1 MYIYDFDETIYDGDS
16 SKDFFLYCFK
26 LYPNII
32 MRIIPRFL
40 FSCVL
45 YKLKRIKKEQLKSV
59 FFSFIRYIEDIQSIV
74 DRFWEINYKKI
85 KSWYLYNE
93 HSQDVIISA
102 SPSFLLEYPCEK
114 LGVKKLIATE
124 VDIETGE
131 IIGMNC
137 HGEEKVIRFK
147 KEFGDIGVDE
157 AYSDSMSDI
166 WIFRLAN
173 TSYLVSGNS
182 INKVI

>member
-124 VDIETGE
+124 VDIKTGKL
-131 IIGMNC
+131 IGLNC
-137 HGEEKVIRFK
+137 YGKEKIKRFK
-147 KEFGDIGVDE
+147 KKTT
-157 AYSDSMSDI
+157 
-166 WIFRLAN
+166 RLK
-173 TSYLVSGNS
+173 GQ
-182 INKVI
+182 